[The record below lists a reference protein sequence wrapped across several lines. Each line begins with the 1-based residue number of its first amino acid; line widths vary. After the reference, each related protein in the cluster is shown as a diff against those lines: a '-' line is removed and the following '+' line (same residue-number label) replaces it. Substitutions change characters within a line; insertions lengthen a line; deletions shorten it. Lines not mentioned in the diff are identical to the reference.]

1 MYLNDTLILQ
11 VINVLRE
18 ANAGKNSQSSNRV
31 KTEHV
36 LIPADYKSGVTLVM
50 LDSNENVREMLESP
64 ELQLDV
70 AEECAAAAAAFA
82 SASSE

>member
-1 MYLNDTLILQ
+1 MYLNDPLNLQ

-18 ANAGKNSQSSNRV
+18 ANAGKNSHSSNRV

-50 LDSNENVREMLESP
+50 LDSNENVSEMLESP
-64 ELQLDV
+64 ELRLD
-70 AEECAAAAAAFA
+70 APEECAVAAAFA
-82 SASSE
+82 STSSE

>member
-1 MYLNDTLILQ
+1 MCLNDPLILQ

-64 ELQLDV
+64 ELQPDV
-70 AEECAAAAAAFA
+70 PEECAAAAAFA
-82 SASSE
+82 STSSQ